1 MYTVHSLYKE
11 WVWEKVCYFKNLCKQ
26 KRYSMELTAKSRNF
40 QIVSIDVYPRLLTE
54 SVADITVTSIFH
66 ALGNKQIEN

>member
-1 MYTVHSLYKE
+1 
-11 WVWEKVCYFKNLCKQ
+11 
-26 KRYSMELTAKSRNF
+26 MELTAKSRNF

-66 ALGNKQIEN
+66 ALGDQQIEN